1 MSNKNIIKQKNLF
14 LVNENIIVAITS
26 FPIQIIAIIIHR
38 AYITQKFINI
48 SVSESSWFL
57 FCVTVDVIFMFLL
70 RSMAF
75 F

>member
-38 AYITQKFINI
+38 AYITQKVINI